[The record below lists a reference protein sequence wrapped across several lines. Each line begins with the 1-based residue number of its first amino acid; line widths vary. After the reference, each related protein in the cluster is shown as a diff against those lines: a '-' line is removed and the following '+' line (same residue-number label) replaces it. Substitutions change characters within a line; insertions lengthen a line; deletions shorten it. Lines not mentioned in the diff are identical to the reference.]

1 LNAVFGLVEVCAEL
15 IQLLDVPEFRK
26 VWLDYCELY
35 NAPKELQKERLGK
48 ALSGTSL
55 AQGHSRLTAYAA
67 KLTDDKGLALRAWNE
82 FFQSPGGVEG
92 SRPRR
97 VPKRVK
103 VAGTDVLRP
112 VEEAP
117 FVSTNGSAQWGLAA
131 LECLALIGEST
142 PES

>member
-1 LNAVFGLVEVCAEL
+1 LTCTN
-15 IQLLDVPEFRK
+15 
-26 VWLDYCELY
+26 
-35 NAPKELQKERLGK
+35 
-48 ALSGTSL
+48 L
-55 AQGHSRLTAYAA
+55 AQGHTRLTAYAA
-67 KLTDDKGLALRAWNE
+67 KLMDNEGLARRAWSE

-131 LECLALIGEST
+131 LQCLALIGEST